1 MGTAVEGRTR
11 QPNAGV
17 SRLVRRLEKERR
29 QYARPS
35 NEGDVEAPTA
45 TAWRAGIAEGLR
57 LAQLAIRKGV

>member
-1 MGTAVEGRTR
+1 
-11 QPNAGV
+11 V

-29 QYARPS
+29 QYTRPA
-35 NEGDVEAPTA
+35 EEEAEVPTA

>member
-11 QPNAGV
+11 QPSTGV

-29 QYARPS
+29 QYAQPP
-35 NEGDVEAPTA
+35 NEGDTEVPTA

>member
-1 MGTAVEGRTR
+1 
-11 QPNAGV
+11 V

-29 QYARPS
+29 QYTRPA
-35 NEGDVEAPTA
+35 EEETEVPTA